1 MQKINLRE
9 IDPDVYKTD
18 NLMEGAE
25 AVLAVIRTAEPTETA
40 YERWKY
46 CLKTTVHTFGADV
59 NLTIFIS

>member
-40 YERWKY
+40 FGIMKY
-46 CLKTTVHTFGADV
+46 VTFLRD
-59 NLTIFIS
+59 FY

>member
-25 AVLAVIRTAEPTETA
+25 AVLAVIAPLNRQRLLMNVGNIA
-40 YERWKY
+40 
-46 CLKTTVHTFGADV
+46 LKLLYIH
-59 NLTIFIS
+59 SEQM

>member
-9 IDPDVYKTD
+9 IDPDVYKPD

-40 YERWKY
+40 YEHWKY

-59 NLTIFIS
+59 NLTTFIS